1 MDQHD
6 QLATENGS
14 RGDTV
19 GAGSHRCERHDAFLT
34 GGTGSKTSIETS
46 YDGPERRRMTRSPI
60 ADTQW
65 HMAPFA
71 LLAPDEI
78 PTREATS
85 ANLPSHVLEICR
97 ADLGTPGSDFAAS
110 IAAFAA
116 LIPEQELAE
125 PVDIFTLM
133 QAGKSSTTETH
144 DQYCKIVRYT
154 QATPAAYLH
163 AVCNSIGVLMADLA
177 EAPSSIETS
186 RLEHIAASL
195 RASIAFALNEPMP
208 PSVME
213 LRKAPVAV
221 HADYH
226 ARRWIRGHQVF
237 TTICQCLIFGF
248 DSLEEAANVG
258 SAEGMNSAA
267 ELISDLL
274 LASAHALEYTGDF
287 SAEIYDTV
295 IRVSMCQP
303 FQPAGFSGLLSIDH
317 KHLVKRMKA
326 MKPTMQVLSDWSPT
340 LYQNIQT
347 SLSAVYASHKFVC
360 SRFVG
365 SDKPSLLM
373 AGQEESNAIEQ
384 LDRFEKM
391 RLRSLEVRCR
401 GADH

>member
-1 MDQHD
+1 MDHHD
-6 QLATENGS
+6 RPATGDRL
-14 RGDTV
+14 RGDAVGTSTHRHERQGV
-19 GAGSHRCERHDAFLT
+19 PSNGAGS
-34 GGTGSKTSIETS
+34 SKTRMAPA
-46 YDGPERRRMTRSPI
+46 YQGPERRRMTRSPI

-85 ANLPSHVLEICR
+85 ASLPAHVLEICR
-97 ADLGTPGSDFAAS
+97 ADLRMPGSDFAAS

-133 QAGKSSTTETH
+133 QAGKASTTETH
-144 DQYCKIVRYT
+144 DQYCRIVRYT

-163 AVCNSIGVLMADLA
+163 AVCGSIGLLMADLA

-195 RASIAFALNEPMP
+195 RASVAFALNDPMP
-208 PSVME
+208 PSVVE

-221 HADYH
+221 HDDYH

-237 TTICQCLIFGF
+237 TTICQCLIFAF

-258 SAEGMNSAA
+258 STQGLASAA
-267 ELISDLL
+267 DLISDLL

-303 FQPAGFSGLLSIDH
+303 FQPPGFSGLLSIDH

-326 MKPTMQVLSDWSPT
+326 MKPTMQKLSDWSPAQ
-340 LYQNIQT
+340 YQNIQT

-373 AGQEESNAIEQ
+373 AGQEETTAVEQ

-391 RLRSLEVRCR
+391 RLRALEVRSR
-401 GADH
+401 GHGH